1 MEACAERV
9 VVLAGGTGGAKLAR
23 GLYEH
28 CGEHLTVIAN
38 TGDDIVIHGG
48 HVSPDP
54 DLVTFWLAGLIDERG
69 WGLAGD
75 TFKEMDRLRTRGED
89 VWFNLGDED
98 LRLCRERRRA
108 LRSGERLTVCQA
120 QITAWADVRARVLP
134 MSDDPVRT
142 VVGTPDGELGIQ
154 RFLIGTGGAAP
165 IRDVRYDGAA
175 AARPSSDV
183 LAALAAAD
191 TIVIGP
197 SNPVLS
203 IAPILA
209 MPEMRT
215 AMAAAAAPV
224 IAVSPVVGG
233 RILKGPTAAC
243 LSWAGHSVDAA
254 GVASYYGAILDGLVS
269 DEAAAEIMPEHLVT
283 DTTLT
288 SPADRTR
295 LAAEV
300 LAFARELSR

>member
-1 MEACAERV
+1 MEASAERV

-28 CGEHLTVIAN
+28 CGERLTVIAN
-38 TGDDIVIHGG
+38 TGDDIAIHGG

-54 DLVTFWLAGLIDERG
+54 DLVTFWLADLIDERG
-69 WGLAGD
+69 WGLAAD
-75 TFKEMDRLRTRGED
+75 TFTEMERLRAAGED

-98 LRLCRERRRA
+98 LRLCRDRA
-108 LRSGERLTVCQA
+108 RGLASGERLTGCQA
-120 QITAWADVRARVLP
+120 QSTAWAGVRARVLP

-142 VVGTPDGELGIQ
+142 VVDTPDGELGIQ

-165 IRDVRYDGAA
+165 VCGVRYEGAA
-175 AARPSSDV
+175 AARPSAEV
-183 LAALAAAD
+183 LAAIAAAGV
-191 TIVIGP
+191 IVIGP

-209 MPEMRT
+209 LPGIS
-215 AMAAAAAPV
+215 AALAAARAPL

-233 RILKGPTAAC
+233 QILKGPTAAC
-243 LSWAGHSVDAA
+243 LAWAGHSVDAA

-269 DEAAAEIMPEHLVT
+269 DEAAAEIMPAHLVT

-288 SPADRTR
+288 TPAGRAR
-295 LAAEV
+295 VAAEV
-300 LAFARELSR
+300 LAFAQELAR

>member
-1 MEACAERV
+1 MDAPAERV

-28 CGEHLTVIAN
+28 CGERLTVIAN
-38 TGDDIVIHGG
+38 TGDDIAIHGG

-54 DLVTFWLAGLIDERG
+54 DLVTFWLADMIDERG

-75 TFKEMDRLRTRGED
+75 TFAEMDRLRAGGEE

-98 LRLCRERRRA
+98 LRLCRDRA
-108 LRSGERLTVCQA
+108 LGLASGERLTECQA
-120 QITAWADVRARVLP
+120 RITAWAGVRAHVLP
-134 MSDDPVRT
+134 MSDAPVRT
-142 VVGTPDGELGIQ
+142 VVTTPDGELGIQ

-165 IRDVRYDGAA
+165 VTGMRYEGAA
-175 AARPSSDV
+175 GARPTAEV
-183 LAALAAAD
+183 LAAIAAAD
-191 TIVIGP
+191 AIVIGP

-209 MPEMRT
+209 LPGMRAALAT
-215 AMAAAAAPV
+215 ARAPV
-224 IAVSPVVGG
+224 VAVSPVVGG

-243 LSWAGHSVDAA
+243 LAWAGHSVDAA

-269 DEAAAEIMPEHLVT
+269 DEASAEIMPEHLVT

-288 SPADRTR
+288 SPADRGR
-295 LAAEV
+295 VAAEV
-300 LAFARELSR
+300 LAFARGLAR